1 MIFVFEGLSCVGK
14 TSLIDYLAR
23 RSDCVVVKEWADCLD
38 HMNESIERKCYLN
51 DVYKTAALRGLSTL
65 TLVDRYYP
73 STLACRYSESALE
86 IGDYLEQVD
95 CSEYVEPDGWVYVQE
110 YVVQSI
116 ARSATYRKT
125 DHSPWFDLEKARKIV
140 QFYDAF
146 FAGKANV
153 VRLNSSSLHGFIMD
167 NCR

>member
-1 MIFVFEGLSCVGK
+1 MIVVFEGLSCVGK

-23 RSDCVVVKEWADCLD
+23 LSDCMVVKEWADCLD
-38 HMNESIERKCYLN
+38 QMSESIERKCYLN
-51 DVYKTAALRGLSTL
+51 DVYKTAALRDSSSL

-73 STLACRYSESALE
+73 STLACRYSESMLDVD
-86 IGDYLEQVD
+86 DYLAQVD

-110 YVVQSI
+110 AVVQSI
-116 ARSATYRKT
+116 ARSAKYRK
-125 DHSPWFDLEKARKIV
+125 DDSSPWFDHDKARKIV

-153 VRLNSSSLHGFIMD
+153 IRLNSSSLHGFIMD
-167 NCR
+167 NCQ